1 MGKKTLRLTES
12 ELIGV
17 IKNIISEQVQ
27 IVTNHDKSF
36 DYKKDGDKFYFK
48 GKGKYAEKYPNW
60 TLAKKKESIDAIRTK
75 VFKMRPSL
83 DLVPIEPIEPSQGSV
98 IPLPTEPSTSEGS
111 ALGLN
116 KDDLIVAATLW
127 GEARGEGEKGM
138 IAVANVIRNRAENK
152 GISAKEVVLK
162 PKQFSVWNNTDVD
175 SVLNNIKAM
184 YKKNPSSADSKM
196 WDLAKKITNDY
207 VKNEGS
213 DITKGSQF
221 YHTTSI
227 TPKWNWDKLEYT
239 TTIGSHKFYRN
250 KI

>member
-1 MGKKTLRLTES
+1 MSKNVFRLTES
-12 ELIGV
+12 ELV
-17 IKNIISEQVQ
+17 NLIKTVISEQVQ
-27 IVTNHDKSF
+27 IVTNHDRSF

-60 TLAKKKESIDAIRTK
+60 TLATKKEAIDAIRTK
-75 VFKMRPSL
+75 VFKMRPSS
-83 DLVPIEPIEPSQGSV
+83 DLVPIEPIEPEQGSI
-98 IPLPTEPSTSEGS
+98 IPLPSEPSSSEASGS
-111 ALGLN
+111 NLT

-138 IAVANVIRNRAENK
+138 IAVANVIRNRAESK
-152 GISAKEVVLK
+152 GITPKEVVLK
-162 PKQFSVWNNTDVD
+162 PKQFSVWNATDTD
-175 SVLNNIKAM
+175 TEINRIKTM
-184 YKKNPSSADSKM
+184 YKKNPNSGDSKM

-207 VKNEGS
+207 VKNKGN

-227 TPKWNWDKLEYT
+227 KPKWNWDKLEYT

-250 KI
+250 KV